1 MARHDTP
8 AIYFKAFILLAMFP
22 AVEHYI
28 LVFVADKKVYPVY
41 HCKTYKVK
49 AFLVVEFIFCAHYC
63 LNVHYKRYNAKT
75 ERHL

>member
-28 LVFVADKKVYPVY
+28 LVFVADKKVYP
-41 HCKTYKVK
+41 CPPTGRQ
-49 AFLVVEFIFCAHYC
+49 FTT
-63 LNVHYKRYNAKT
+63 AKLT
-75 ERHL
+75 K